1 MVCHFTHG
9 TLIFFKL
16 CVFDCGRLM
25 RVNDFTLDKERLD
38 YARVLVATSVL
49 DVINVT
55 AKVVVDGVLFH
66 FKIIEE

>member
-1 MVCHFTHG
+1 
-9 TLIFFKL
+9 
-16 CVFDCGRLM
+16 M